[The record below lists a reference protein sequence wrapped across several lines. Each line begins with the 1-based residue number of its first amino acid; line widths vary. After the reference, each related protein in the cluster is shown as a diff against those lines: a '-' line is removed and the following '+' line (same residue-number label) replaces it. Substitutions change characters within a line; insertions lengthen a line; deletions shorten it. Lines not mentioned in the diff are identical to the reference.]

1 MRIHYSLESLKLK
14 KHTNQAEQAPLLKNV
29 SFAHAAPASPTLAAP
44 QRLRRA
50 DPDTLHSLH
59 GTSMGTHWRVRVGNP
74 QFLPLQTLRSAIE
87 DVLASVVRHMSHWQ
101 ADSTLAQFNRA
112 PADTWHALPAD
123 LSTVLHAGL
132 HWAQASG
139 GAFDPTVGALVAAW
153 GFGPHAPAH
162 PADWRPA
169 SPHAIAQAQACSGW
183 QRLHYHPERGWRQ
196 HGGLQLDLSGIA
208 KGYAVDAVLLR
219 LHALGLGNAL
229 VEIGGELRGSGQRP
243 DGQPWR
249 VAIAPVP
256 AAVGPAPDAPPSAI
270 TLRDCAIA
278 TSGSLYHRHQWQG
291 RSYSHTLDPRTGAP
305 IAHALASVTVLHAE
319 CLHADAL
326 ATLLTVLGPE
336 AGWEFAEQHGIA
348 ALLSSPTTHHCSSAW
363 EAALGKTPFAPA
375 LEPHV

>member
-1 MRIHYSLESLKLK
+1 
-14 KHTNQAEQAPLLKNV
+14 
-29 SFAHAAPASPTLAAP
+29 LAAP

-196 HGGLQLDLSGIA
+196 NGGLQLDLSGIA

-219 LHALGLGNAL
+219 LHALGLRNAL
-229 VEIGGELRGSGQRP
+229 VKLAANCAAAASAPMASPGAWPSPLYLLLSARP
-243 DGQPWR
+243 PMR
-249 VAIAPVP
+249 RHKPSPCATAPSP
-256 AAVGPAPDAPPSAI
+256 PRAAS
-270 TLRDCAIA
+270 TTFC
-278 TSGSLYHRHQWQG
+278 HQWQG

-348 ALLSSPTTHHCSSAW
+348 ALLSSPTASRCSSAW
-363 EAALGKTPFAPA
+363 EAAFGKTPFAPA

>member
-1 MRIHYSLESLKLK
+1 MRIHYSLEALKLE
-14 KHTNQAEQAPLLKNV
+14 NPVNSAEQAPLLKNV
-29 SFAHAAPASPTLAAP
+29 SFAHAAPALPTLAAP

-50 DPDTLHSLH
+50 DPDTLHSLN

-101 ADSTLAQFNRA
+101 TDSTLAQFNRA

-153 GFGPHAPAH
+153 GFGPHAPLDA
-162 PADWRPA
+162 ADWRPPTPA
-169 SPHAIAQAQACSGW
+169 TLAQAQACSGW

-219 LHALGLGNAL
+219 LHALGLRNAL

-256 AAVGPAPDAPPSAI
+256 AAVGPAPDAPPQAI
-270 TLRDCAIA
+270 ALRDCAIA
-278 TSGSLYHRHQWQG
+278 TSGSLYHCHQWQG

-305 IAHALASVTVLHAE
+305 IAHALASVTVLHTE

-336 AGWEFAEQHGIA
+336 AGWAFAEEHGIA
-348 ALLSSPTTHHCSSAW
+348 ARLASPTATRCSRAWDAHLSA
-363 EAALGKTPFAPA
+363 
-375 LEPHV
+375 PH

>member
-1 MRIHYSLESLKLK
+1 MRIHYSLEALKLK
-14 KHTNQAEQAPLLKNV
+14 NHANQAEQAPLLKNV
-29 SFAHAAPASPTLAAP
+29 SFAHAAPALPTLAAP

-219 LHALGLGNAL
+219 LHALGLRNAL

-270 TLRDCAIA
+270 ALRDCAIA

-348 ALLSSPTTHHCSSAW
+348 ALLSSPTASRCSRAW
-363 EAALGKTPFAPA
+363 EAAFGKTPFAPA